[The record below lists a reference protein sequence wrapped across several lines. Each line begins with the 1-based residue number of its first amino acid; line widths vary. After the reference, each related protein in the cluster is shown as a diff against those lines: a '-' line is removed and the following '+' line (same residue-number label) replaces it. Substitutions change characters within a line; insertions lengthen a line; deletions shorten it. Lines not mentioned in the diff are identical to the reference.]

1 MKDKKD
7 KIYYFQEKSNDI
19 LDLQDEFTIEEIGIY
34 FILKAAYFKYA
45 GELKKENVCQR
56 CKYFGNLEKFN
67 QMIFKLFDEID
78 GNLINKSWL
87 SEINGIKEVSKKRKE
102 IAEARWEANAKKI
115 KKPKIT
121 QDNPQEPNGLNS
133 QFENFWQ
140 AYIPVKT
147 KDGFIQKGSK
157 QKAEIAFNKAIKK
170 NSIDKIMKALESYLK
185 YCSENQRFTKNVVTW
200 LNDANF
206 EEIEEV
212 FIISGKQPDSTM
224 DQFNRLAKKYEEEE
238 RNGN

>member
-34 FILKAAYFKYA
+34 FILKAAYFKYV

-67 QMIFKLFDEID
+67 QMILKLFDEID

-87 SEINGIKEVSKKRKE
+87 SEINDIKDRSEKRKNAANE
-102 IAEARWEANAKKI
+102 RWN
-115 KKPKIT
+115 KPKKTKKNPTII
-121 QDNPQEPNGLNS
+121 QDNPQEPNGLDP
-133 QFENFWQ
+133 QFEKFWQ
-140 AYIPVKT
+140 SYIPVKT

-170 NSIDKIMKALESYLK
+170 NPIDKIMKALESYLR

-206 EEIEEV
+206 EEIETTV
-212 FIISGKQPDSTM
+212 IIAEKPTQTNSNST
-224 DQFNRLAKKYEEEE
+224 FNNLMEEYA
-238 RNGN
+238 NK